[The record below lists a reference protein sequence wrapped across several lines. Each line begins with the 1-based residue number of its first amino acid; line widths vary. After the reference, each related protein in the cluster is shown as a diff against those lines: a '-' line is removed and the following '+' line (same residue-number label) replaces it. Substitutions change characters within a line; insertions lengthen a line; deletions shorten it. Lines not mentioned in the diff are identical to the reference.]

1 MNVSLEPL
9 KEEHFDSPSI
19 ICILRNLP
27 PSSLL
32 RLESTG
38 GMAQAVNFDGKV
50 VGVIIVTPDR
60 EAMIGIDPSYHGQ
73 GIGTAALSLAKSIA
87 IARSI
92 SSVTASALIGRNSNR
107 LLAKFGAYELSRT
120 DSEIRYRIDFDTTEQ
135 TT

>member
-1 MNVSLEPL
+1 MNVSLEPF
-9 KEEHFDSPSI
+9 KKEHFDSPSI
-19 ICILRNLP
+19 KLILPNFPL
-27 PSSLL
+27 SSLL
-32 RLESTG
+32 VLESSG

-50 VGVIIVTPDR
+50 VGVIIVTSSR
-60 EAMIGIDPSYHGQ
+60 EAMIGIDPSYHRQ

-92 SSVTASALIGRNSNR
+92 SSVTASALIGRTSNR
-107 LLAKFGAYELSRT
+107 LLEKFGACELSRT